1 MVITGWGRG
10 SGPLARRGSH
20 ALSAPSTRPH
30 PGVSVGF
37 TRVESPGSQDVQD
50 ASVPPPFW
58 SGPPPIAGTMEPV
71 CHLITRRP
79 RPPRSASN
87 NPPVANS
94 NPTSNS
100 RNTSQCNNTSPP
112 RCWGGKVSRGARA
125 LTPSSSRSSAPSPPT
140 VSRPPGLGSG
150 AAHRPARP
158 SSSSS
163 SASSP
168 GSSSSSSASSPRNGP
183 HPWPLLESRDMGPAP
198 SA

>member
-1 MVITGWGRG
+1 MALLLGGGHTRY
-10 SGPLARRGSH
+10 RRHPQGLTQ
-20 ALSAPSTRPH
+20 ACQSA
-30 PGVSVGF
+30 
-37 TRVESPGSQDVQD
+37 SPGWSLQGPKT
-50 ASVPPPFW
+50 SRTLLCLPLFGLVPPPSPARW
-58 SGPPPIAGTMEPV
+58 SPFAIS
-71 CHLITRRP
+71 LSRRP

-183 HPWPLLESRDMGPAP
+183 HPWPLSESRDMGPAP

>member
-1 MVITGWGRG
+1 MGTREWPSCSAGVTRAIGAIHKA
-10 SGPLARRGSH
+10 SPRRVSRLHQG
-20 ALSAPSTRPH
+20 
-30 PGVSVGF
+30 GVS
-37 TRVESPGSQDVQD
+37 RVPRRPGRFS
-50 ASVPPPFW
+50 AYPFLVW
-58 SGPPPIAGTMEPV
+58 SPPPIAGTMEPV

-112 RCWGGKVSRGARA
+112 RCWGGKVSRAALA
-125 LTPSSSRSSAPSPPT
+125 LTPSSSRSSAPLPPT

-158 SSSSS
+158 LSSSS

-183 HPWPLLESRDMGPAP
+183 HPWPLSEFRDTGPAP

>member
-20 ALSAPSTRPH
+20 ALSAPIHKASPRRVSRLH
-30 PGVSVGF
+30 QGGVS
-37 TRVESPGSQDVQD
+37 RVPRRPGRFCGSPFLV
-50 ASVPPPFW
+50 W
-58 SGPPPIAGTMEPV
+58 SPPIAGTMEPV
-71 CHLITRRP
+71 CHLITRHP

-87 NPPVANS
+87 SPPVANS

-112 RCWGGKVSRGARA
+112 RCWGGMVSRGARA

-163 SASSP
+163 SALSP

-183 HPWPLLESRDMGPAP
+183 HPWPLSESRDMGPAP